1 LCRTPQTTHME
12 RSDAGGTMST
22 QGGRPMSVI
31 NEPSQAWQPPA
42 EPPPGPPGHR
52 PVHRRSFTVLAVS
65 MVAAL
70 IGGLSLSWAI
80 RPLQRVPTV
89 GTSGVNLSM
98 TALEA
103 KVDPALVDVVSTLGY
118 EQAQAAGTGIVL
130 TSSGE
135 VLTNNHVID
144 GATS

>member
-1 LCRTPQTTHME
+1 ME

-42 EPPPGPPGHR
+42 GQPPAEPPPGPPGHR
-52 PVHRRSFTVLAVS
+52 PVHRRSLTVLAVS

-98 TALEA
+98 TTLEA
-103 KVDPALVDVVSTLGY
+103 KVDPALVDVVSTL
-118 EQAQAAGTGIVL
+118 
-130 TSSGE
+130 
-135 VLTNNHVID
+135 
-144 GATS
+144 